1 MIVLLL
7 CCCVAGLLLQAPD
20 NVEAQ
25 FVRSRLFCP
34 AKCTCL
40 VEDTLRCV
48 FQRLAIVPSVP
59 ADTSVLDLRFNN
71 LTVLRSS
78 DFSHLK
84 HLHTLL
90 LNDNQIEHL
99 PAHVFSGATN
109 LRFLYL
115 YNNRLRSLDPRAF
128 SNLLQLEQLYLQS
141 NGLKIIKPAT
151 FGDLSQ
157 LRTLFLQ
164 DNKIERIAATAFRN
178 VASIARLRL
187 EGNALVCDCELLW
200 LLEKAKDGSEVSA
213 ECQEPRHLRDRK
225 LSDAT
230 PTDFQCK
237 KRPVIMEEPED
248 VQVTPGDRAVFR
260 CRAVGDPQPRVKWMR
275 DSNELAIDGYRYN
288 QQADGSLIV
297 SEVDE
302 SDSGHYYECLA
313 SNDMG
318 QARSRRARAL
328 VVNVALPTPRI
339 AEAPA
344 SQTVLIGSDAQLVC
358 RVDGPSARTLVEW
371 FFSNGTRVQASSRIR
386 LESNGSVLKILGVQ
400 ATDAARYVCRA
411 RNGRGLAETSADLRV
426 VDSSLNSSE
435 PSSPP
440 VLLVEPQDMEVE
452 LGSMIELACRA
463 TGKPQPTITW
473 RRDGTIVQGNGVR
486 LSKHGSLYL
495 YNVTG
500 RDSGRYECSAANDE
514 GRASAT
520 ALLRVR
526 QPAVVSEGLVFRAF
540 VEAQHEID
548 RAVNNTLR
556 ELFEPSSSTS
566 SGRSNPFRLSR
577 FPDVVARKAARPA
590 ELFERALTHI
600 RRMVDSG
607 ARANATDDFHYQ
619 ELLSPRQLVQ
629 LERLS
634 GCTAHRR
641 ADKCSNVCFHNRY
654 RSFDGRCNNLEN
666 PTWGAS
672 YTGFRRLLK
681 PVYENGFSQPVGW
694 DSDRLYHGFPKPA
707 ARLVSTELIS
717 TEPTTEDAQIT
728 HMVMQWGQWLDH
740 DLDHA
745 LPAVSSESWGGIDCK
760 KTCDNAAPCFPM
772 QVPPNDPRIKNRRC
786 IDFFRTSAVC
796 GSGMTSILW
805 GKLTPREQ
813 LNQLTSYLDASQV
826 YGYDDETAR
835 ELRDFGSNL
844 GLLREGP
851 GFRNA
856 KPMLPY
862 ANGQFIDCRR
872 NLSESNVNCFLAGDF
887 RVNEQVG
894 LTAMHT
900 VWMREHNRLA
910 RALKLMNPQWNGEKL
925 YQEARKIV
933 AAQMQV
939 ITYRDWIPL
948 ILGSDT
954 DELFGEYRSYKAD
967 VDASISNVFA
977 TAALRFGHSLIQPK
991 FERLTP
997 ELESIPEGPLHLRD
1011 AFFAPWRLVDE
1022 GGTDPLLRGMFAT
1035 PAKLKK
1041 PTENLNSELTE
1052 QLFRIAH
1059 AVALDL
1065 AAMNI
1070 QRGRDHAIP
1079 FYLDWRA
1086 YCNMSHVET
1095 FDDLAGEI
1103 SSAEVREKLRRLY
1116 GDPRNIDVWV
1126 GGILE
1131 DQLPD
1136 AKVGPLFK
1144 CLLAEQ
1150 FQRTRDGDR
1159 FWYENPGVFST
1170 GQLEQIRKSS
1180 LARVLCDNGDNI
1192 TRIQR
1197 NVFLLPGGRDNDF
1210 RSCDEVPSIDL
1221 KLWYECCEEC
1231 AEQVETNDVAITR
1244 SRRAADKYLAHNNYD
1259 DSELKSSD
1267 RESARIEEMLID
1279 ANQEYKKINKVLLEL
1294 RGRINEME
1302 QLLEQVRSKE
1312 RTIFN

>member
-1 MIVLLL
+1 MIVPSPRTIVLLL
-7 CCCVAGLLLQAPD
+7 CGCLSGLLLQAPD

-40 VEDTLRCV
+40 VEDTVRCV

-99 PAHVFSGATN
+99 PGHVFSGATN

-141 NGLKIIKPAT
+141 NGLKIIEPAT

-164 DNKIERIAATAFRN
+164 DNRIERVAATAFRN

-213 ECQEPRHLRDRK
+213 ECREPRHLRGRK

-230 PTDFQCK
+230 PADFQCK

-328 VVNVALPTPRI
+328 VINVALPTPRI
-339 AEAPA
+339 VEAPA

-371 FFSNGTRVQASSRIR
+371 FFSNGTRVQASSRVR

-411 RNGRGLAETSADLRV
+411 RNGHGLAETSADLRV

-556 ELFEPSSSTS
+556 ELFEPTSSSAS

-607 ARANATDDFHYQ
+607 ARANATDDFHHQ

-796 GSGMTSILW
+796 ATR
-805 GKLTPREQ
+805 P
-813 LNQLTSYLDASQV
+813 
-826 YGYDDETAR
+826 
-835 ELRDFGSNL
+835 
-844 GLLREGP
+844 
-851 GFRNA
+851 
-856 KPMLPY
+856 
-862 ANGQFIDCRR
+862 
-872 NLSESNVNCFLAGDF
+872 
-887 RVNEQVG
+887 
-894 LTAMHT
+894 
-900 VWMREHNRLA
+900 
-910 RALKLMNPQWNGEKL
+910 
-925 YQEARKIV
+925 
-933 AAQMQV
+933 
-939 ITYRDWIPL
+939 
-948 ILGSDT
+948 
-954 DELFGEYRSYKAD
+954 D

-997 ELESIPEGPLHLRD
+997 ELTSIPEGPLHLRD
-1011 AFFAPWRLVDE
+1011 AFAPWRLVDE

-1086 YCNMSHVET
+1086 YCNMSRVET

-1197 NVFLLPGGRDNDF
+1197 NVFLLPGEGDNDF
-1210 RSCDEVPSIDL
+1210 RSCDEIPSIDL

-1244 SRRAADKYLAHNNYD
+1244 SRRAADKYLAHNND
-1259 DSELKSSD
+1259 DSQLKSSD

-1279 ANQEYKKINKVLLEL
+1279 ANQEYKKINRVLLEL

-1302 QLLEQVRSKE
+1302 QLLEQVRSKK